1 MSELSFDLVLSMLNS
16 NEEFPINLEDAWQWL
31 GYSRK
36 DTAKNTLVS
45 NFEQG
50 VDYII
55 QLPSETGAVT
65 MPGFPAFT
73 RQDVYLTVECFKAFG
88 MLAGTAKGKEVR
100 KYFLRCEKQLKELL
114 KAQAVDKQKEQK
126 TLAAEVRDKH
136 RKSYPARSSE
146 LVARGVRKASLGHFA
161 NADYKILRGL
171 AGRKLRK
178 ILGIT
183 KKDLIVDHLETHEQ
197 ALLVFS
203 HALQVERM
211 KQENTQTYRPCM
223 EVCVDTTQN
232 LVALRDSML
241 LRESTESQ
249 LHLPPQSID

>member
-16 NEEFPINLEDAWQWL
+16 DEEFPINLEDAWQWL

-55 QLPSETGAVT
+55 HLPSETGAVAT
-65 MPGFPAFT
+65 LGFPAFT

-114 KAQAVDKQKEQK
+114 KSQVVDKQKEQK
-126 TLAAEVRDKH
+126 TLAAEVRNKH
-136 RKSYPARSSE
+136 RESYPARSSE
-146 LVARGVRKASLGHFA
+146 LIARGVRKASLGHFA
-161 NADYKILRGL
+161 NADYKILRGA
-171 AGRKLRK
+171 AGRKLRNM
-178 ILGIT
+178 LGIT

-211 KQENTQTYRPCM
+211 KQENTQSYQPCIH
-223 EVCVDTTQN
+223 VCVDTTEK
-232 LVALRDSML
+232 LVAVRDSML
-241 LRESTESQ
+241 LKESVKSQSQ
-249 LHLPPQSID
+249 LPSLGID